1 LTLQLDQAATDRRT
15 RPIEEKL
22 VQGLSKYLGREIRVL
37 FETAQSSLDSPAR
50 QRLAMEQGKVSRAAA
65 AFESDPAVTGL
76 RERFGA
82 AVDVASVKPTN

>member
-1 LTLQLDQAATDRRT
+1 
-15 RPIEEKL
+15 
-22 VQGLSKYLGREIRVL
+22 
-37 FETAQSSLDSPAR
+37 
-50 QRLAMEQGKVSRAAA
+50 MEQGRVSRAAA